1 MIVKKIKHIRLW
13 LAVAITVIFLTMG
26 TGFYGDLEAKSEET
40 YKSLKVFSDVLE
52 IIEKNYVDEVDSK
65 ELIQKAIQG
74 MVHSLD
80 PHSSLLP
87 PEAFED
93 LSIDT
98 KGEFT
103 GIGIHIT
110 MRDKFVTVISPIE
123 GTPAY
128 KAGIKAQDKIVKVDG
143 KPTNDLREAVKMMR
157 GPKGTTV
164 VVTIQRKGAT
174 EPIEFTLIRDVI
186 PIRSIRSTILKPGY
200 GYIRISNFNRSTTD
214 DLKEALDKLESG
226 PKSGNVSLK
235 GLVLDFRNNGGGL
248 LDQSIKVS
256 DLFIEDGII
265 LSIKGRTKRNTREFS
280 ATPNTVKRTYP
291 IVALING
298 GSASASEI
306 VVGALQDHKRA
317 LVLGTTS
324 FGKGSVQTVE
334 TLRDGSG
341 LKLTIARYYTPSGR
355 EIQAKGIEPDVVV
368 KHRFADES
376 DSEDGEEG
384 FYKEKD
390 LKNHL
395 EPKSDDTKDIKP
407 DSDNKVK
414 GGAFHE
420 KKEKNK
426 KTNQGGSYLRKMKK
440 YKKPK
445 TKGDKNFNRRNRKSL
460 TNTPITALYITL

>member
-1 MIVKKIKHIRLW
+1 MIIEKKKHIRLW
-13 LAVAITVIFLTMG
+13 IAVAITIIFLTMG
-26 TGFYGDLEAKSEET
+26 TGFYGNLEAKGEDT
-40 YKSLKVFSDVLE
+40 YESLKVFSDVLE
-52 IIEKNYVDEVDSK
+52 IIERNYVDEVDSK

-128 KAGIKAQDKIVKVDG
+128 KAGIKAQDRIVEVDG
-143 KPTNDLREAVKMMR
+143 KPTSDLREAVKLMR

-164 VVTIQRKGAT
+164 VVTIQRKGTT

-186 PIRSIRSTILKPGY
+186 PIRSIRSAILKPGY

-214 DLKEALDKLESG
+214 DLNKALAKLE
-226 PKSGNVSLK
+226 SGNVSLK
-235 GLVLDFRNNGGGL
+235 GLVIDFRNNGGGL
-248 LDQSIKVS
+248 LDQAIKVS
-256 DLFIEDGII
+256 DIFLEDGII
-265 LSIKGRTKRNTREFS
+265 LSIKGRNKRNTRDFN
-280 ATPNTVKRTYP
+280 ATPNDTKRKYP

-317 LVLGTTS
+317 LILGTTS

-334 TLRDGSG
+334 TLRNGSG

-376 DSEDGEEG
+376 DSEDDGQR

-395 EPKSDDTKDIKP
+395 KPKSDDTEDIKP
-407 DSDNKVK
+407 DSDNKK
-414 GGAFHE
+414 GKKKGSRKHE
-420 KKEKNK
+420 AEYMVGPVDAKQLKLD
-426 KTNQGGSYLRKMKK
+426 NQVMRALELLVGYDVF
-440 YKKPK
+440 
-445 TKGDKNFNRRNRKSL
+445 KGFS
-460 TNTPITALYITL
+460 